1 MIIFHVIYISLGVKS
16 LIKHYG
22 FIHQKMI
29 VILASMIRISY
40 LSKFGKF
47 GRCQTG
53 KVSYTNEPVIAI
65 SSQTHTKKEKKK
77 EKKKKRVIAILESM
91 TWISNI

>member
-1 MIIFHVIYISLGVKS
+1 MIN
-16 LIKHYG
+16 HYG
-22 FIHQKMI
+22 FIHQTVI
-29 VILASMIRISY
+29 VISVSMIRISY

-47 GRCQTG
+47 GRFQTG

-91 TWISNI
+91 TWISNISRFGKCYYIIIIA